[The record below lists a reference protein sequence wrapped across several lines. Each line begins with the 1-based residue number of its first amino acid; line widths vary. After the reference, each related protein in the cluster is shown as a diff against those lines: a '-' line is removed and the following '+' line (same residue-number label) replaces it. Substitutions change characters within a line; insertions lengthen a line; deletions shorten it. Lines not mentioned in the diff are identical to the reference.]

1 MNTLTR
7 GTETARNVYQPTIAL
22 TLIGEPV
29 PKGRPRAFKDRAG
42 NVRVYSPD
50 KTAHAENSWRDAFR
64 ESKAQALPA
73 GVPLAL
79 TAVFYLTRPV
89 SAPRKRTYPIGRP
102 DVDNLVKLVTDAL
115 EGLAYERDSAIVTIA
130 AQKEYA
136 TYPDPARTEI
146 VITVADGVPPSASAA
161 RLL

>member
-1 MNTLTR
+1 MSE
-7 GTETARNVYQPTIAL
+7 GIAL

-29 PKGRPRAFKDRAG
+29 AKGRPRAFKDRGG
-42 NVRVYSPD
+42 NVRTYTPD
-50 KTAHAENSWRDAFR
+50 RTAHAENSWRDAFR
-64 ESKAQALPA
+64 ESNVQALPA

-89 SAPRKRTYPIGRP
+89 SAPRKRTHPIGRP
-102 DVDNLVKLVTDAL
+102 DIDNLVKLVTDAL
-115 EGLAYERDSAIVTIA
+115 EGLAYERDSAIISIA

-136 TYPDPARTEI
+136 TYPEPARTEI
-146 VITVADGVPPSASAA
+146 VIMVAGGVLPSASAA